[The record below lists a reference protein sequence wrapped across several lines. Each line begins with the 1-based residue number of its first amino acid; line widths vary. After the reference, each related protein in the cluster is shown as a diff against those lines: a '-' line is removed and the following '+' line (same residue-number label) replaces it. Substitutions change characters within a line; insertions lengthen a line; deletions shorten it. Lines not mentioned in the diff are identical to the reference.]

1 MAMHEGHRDRLKSR
15 FRKEGLGGFEELYVL
30 ELLLFYCIPRRDT
43 NPIAHNLLD
52 KFGTLNRVLSASPEE
67 LKSVEGV
74 SDSVVTYFQFLLQLE
89 RYRQVRKDE
98 ENIKIITCQNNAF
111 ARLGGV
117 FINQRNENVF
127 VMCLDSKGKILGVFQ
142 VNEGNVSS
150 SSINARRIIEICLNA
165 NATYVILAHN
175 HPGGFA
181 VASYQDSLPIQ
192 WRPWNCFCWTIL
204 FLRTEMPLPWLPLA
218 CINPHITP
226 RFMIIIEYKGLFAFP
241 VYTR

>member
-43 NPIAHNLLD
+43 NPIAHNLLE

-67 LKSVEGV
+67 LKSVDGV

-181 VASYQDSLPIQ
+181 VASYQDRYATAQLA
-192 WRPWNCFCWTIL
+192 NTMETVEL
-204 FLRTEMPLPWLPLA
+204 FLLD
-218 CINPHITP
+218 HIVFADGDATS
-226 RFMIIIEYKGLFAFP
+226 MATSGLYVPTHSAPFYDFH
-241 VYTR
+241 